1 MLQQMTVIR
10 KHADRIRIAEIHS
23 QANARIRQRPSV
35 EVRHID
41 GIAKEILSNILP
53 HVLEKQKMQLMYMER
68 V

>member
-1 MLQQMTVIR
+1 MTVIR

-23 QANARIRQRPSV
+23 QAHARICERAPV
-35 EVRHID
+35 EIWNIYR
-41 GIAKEILSNILP
+41 IAKEILPNILS